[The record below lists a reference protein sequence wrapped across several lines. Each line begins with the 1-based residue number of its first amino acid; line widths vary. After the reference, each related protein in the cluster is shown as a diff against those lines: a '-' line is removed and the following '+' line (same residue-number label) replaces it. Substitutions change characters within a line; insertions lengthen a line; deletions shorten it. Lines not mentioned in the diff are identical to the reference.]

1 MLDLLWLVPALPLLG
16 FLALAVAGGWFSR
29 RTIALI
35 GVGSVGLSLAV
46 AGLVGFA
53 FAGSSG
59 TPGRPYDQILWTW
72 LQISGFGPTIGFY
85 LDSLSLVMMLV
96 ITLVGFLIHLY
107 SAEFMLDHG
116 KEPVPAGL
124 ERASG
129 IVQAG
134 ASAPAGRAGEHDS
147 GYRRFFAYMNL
158 FVVAMLTLVL
168 ADNLLLLYLGWE
180 GVGLCSYLLIGFWY
194 RDPANGAAAQKAFIV
209 TRLGDVALA
218 IGLFVLLTH
227 LGTLNIQDLMARAAE
242 QWPVGSGLATIAA
255 FLLLGGAIGKSAQLP
270 LQTWLPDAMAGPT
283 PVSALIHA
291 ATMVTAGMYLI
302 ARTHVL
308 YSLAPI
314 AQTAVA
320 VIGAVTLLLAACSAL
335 VQRDIK
341 RVLAYST
348 ISQIG
353 YMFLALGVGAWAAA
367 LFHFTTHAFF
377 KALLFL
383 AAGAVI
389 QSLHEEHDIYRMG
402 GLRHAL
408 PVTFWTFLI
417 GAASLAGFPLV
428 TAGFYSKDWILW
440 ETWASPLGS
449 PWLWGAGLC
458 GAFLT
463 ALYSFRLVFNVFFG
477 QAKTEVGSR
486 PGLMMKGPLIVLAA
500 GSLVAGFLEV
510 PRVLGDVSL
519 FSEFTRSV
527 LPSLETTTSVTT
539 ESVLQ
544 IMTMLAA
551 LLGIAVAYVLFLR
564 RPGLVTAVTGT
575 AWGSALSRFW
585 VEGWGFDRL
594 YDTWFVRP
602 FLWVAQANK
611 DDLIDHVYSGL
622 AWLIRQFFAV
632 LHRTQTGQVRWYA
645 AILAAGSVV
654 IVALVVLS

>member
-1 MLDLLWLVPALPLLG
+1 MPTRCPVCGAEMLDLLWLVPALPLLG

-53 FAGSSG
+53 FAGLSSA
-59 TPGRPYDQILWTW
+59 PGRPYDQILWTW
-72 LQISGFGPTIGFY
+72 LQISGFGPAIGFY

-107 SAEFMLDHG
+107 SAEFMLDD
-116 KEPVPAGL
+116 E
-124 ERASG
+124 
-129 IVQAG
+129 
-134 ASAPAGRAGEHDS
+134 

-227 LGTLNIQDLMARAAE
+227 LGTLNIQNLMARAAE

-402 GLRHAL
+402 GLRYAL

-440 ETWASPLGS
+440 EAWASPLGS
-449 PWLWGAGLC
+449 PWLWGAGVC

-477 QAKTEVGSR
+477 EAKTKVGSR

-539 ESVLQ
+539 ELALQ
-544 IMTMLAA
+544 IVTMLAA

-611 DDLIDHVYSGL
+611 DDLIDQAYSGL

>member
-1 MLDLLWLVPALPLLG
+1 MLDLLWLVPTLPLLG
-16 FLALAVAGGWFSR
+16 FLALTVAGGWFSR
-29 RTIALI
+29 KTIALI
-35 GVGSVGLSLAV
+35 GVGSVGLSFAV
-46 AGLVGFA
+46 AGFVGSA
-53 FAGSSG
+53 FIGLSG
-59 TPGRPYDQILWTW
+59 TPGRSYNQILWTW
-72 LQISGFGPTIGFY
+72 LHVSGFGPAIGFY
-85 LDSLSLVMMLV
+85 LDPLSLVMMLV

-107 SAEFMLDHG
+107 SAEFMIDHG
-116 KEPVPAGL
+116 KEPVSDGL
-124 ERASG
+124 
-129 IVQAG
+129 
-134 ASAPAGRAGEHDS
+134 GRAGEADS

-158 FVVAMLTLVL
+158 FVVSMLTLVL

-218 IGLFVLLTH
+218 IGLFLLFTH
-227 LGTLNIQDLMARAAE
+227 LGTFNIQDLMARAAE
-242 QWPVGSGLATIAA
+242 QWPVGSSLAAIAA
-255 FLLLGGAIGKSAQLP
+255 FLLLGGAVGKSAQLP

-308 YSLAPI
+308 YSLAPT

-320 VIGAVTLLLAACSAL
+320 VIGALTLLLAACSAL

-353 YMFLALGVGAWAAA
+353 YMFLALGVGAWGAA

-402 GLRHAL
+402 GLRHRL

-440 ETWASPLGS
+440 EAWASPLGS
-449 PWLWGAGLC
+449 PWLWSIGVI

-477 QAKTEVGSR
+477 EAKTEVGSR
-486 PGLMMKGPLIVLAA
+486 PGSMVEGPLIVLAA
-500 GSLVAGFLEV
+500 GSLIAGFLEV

-519 FSEFTRSV
+519 FSEFVSPA
-527 LPSLETTTSVTT
+527 LPSFETTASITT
-539 ESVLQ
+539 ESALQ
-544 IMTMLAA
+544 VVTMLAA
-551 LLGIAVAYVLFLR
+551 LLGTVVAYVLFLR
-564 RPGLVTAVTGT
+564 RPDLVTTVTGT
-575 AWGSALSRFW
+575 AWGSTLSRFW
-585 VEGWGFDRL
+585 IEGWGFDRL

-611 DDLIDHVYSGL
+611 DDLIDRVYGGL
-622 AWLIRQFFAV
+622 AWLIRQFFAA

-645 AILAAGSVV
+645 AVLAAGSVV
-654 IVALVVLS
+654 IVALMVLS

>member
-1 MLDLLWLVPALPLLG
+1 MLNLLWLVPTLPLLG

-29 RTIALI
+29 KTIALI

-46 AGLVGFA
+46 AGLVGSA
-53 FAGSSG
+53 FIGLSG
-59 TPGRPYDQILWTW
+59 TADRSYDQVLWTW
-72 LQISGFGPTIGFY
+72 LQVSGFGPAIGFH
-85 LDSLSLVMMLV
+85 LDPLSLVMMLV

-107 SAEFMLDHG
+107 SVEYMIED
-116 KEPVPAGL
+116 E
-124 ERASG
+124 
-129 IVQAG
+129 
-134 ASAPAGRAGEHDS
+134 

-218 IGLFVLLTH
+218 IGLFLLFTH
-227 LGTLNIQDLMARAAE
+227 LGTFNIQDLMTRATE
-242 QWPVGSGLATIAA
+242 QWPVGSSLAAIAA
-255 FLLLGGAIGKSAQLP
+255 FLLLGGAVGKSAQLP

-320 VIGAVTLLLAACSAL
+320 MIGAGTLLLAACSAL

-353 YMFLALGVGAWAAA
+353 YMFLALGVGAWGAA

-402 GLRHAL
+402 GLRQAL

-440 ETWASPLGS
+440 EAWASPLGS
-449 PWLWGAGLC
+449 PWLWGVGVI

-477 QAKTEVGSR
+477 EAKAEVGSR
-486 PGLMMKGPLIVLAA
+486 PGLMVEGPLIVLAA
-500 GSLVAGFLEV
+500 GSLIAGFLEV

-519 FSEFTRSV
+519 FSKFVSPV
-527 LPSLETTTSVTT
+527 LPSFEATASITT
-539 ESVLQ
+539 ESALQ
-544 IMTMLAA
+544 IITMLAA

-564 RPGLVTAVTGT
+564 RPALVTAMTET
-575 AWGSALSRFW
+575 AWGSTLSRFW
-585 VEGWGFDRL
+585 IEGWGFDRL

-611 DDLIDHVYSGL
+611 DDLIDRVYEGL

-645 AILAAGSVV
+645 AVLAAGSVV

>member
-1 MLDLLWLVPALPLLG
+1 
-16 FLALAVAGGWFSR
+16 
-29 RTIALI
+29 
-35 GVGSVGLSLAV
+35 
-46 AGLVGFA
+46 
-53 FAGSSG
+53 
-59 TPGRPYDQILWTW
+59 
-72 LQISGFGPTIGFY
+72 
-85 LDSLSLVMMLV
+85 
-96 ITLVGFLIHLY
+96 
-107 SAEFMLDHG
+107 
-116 KEPVPAGL
+116 
-124 ERASG
+124 
-129 IVQAG
+129 
-134 ASAPAGRAGEHDS
+134 
-147 GYRRFFAYMNL
+147 MNL

-440 ETWASPLGS
+440 EAWASPLGS

-519 FSEFTRSV
+519 FSEFTHSV

-539 ESVLQ
+539 ELALQ
-544 IMTMLAA
+544 IVTMLAA

-575 AWGSALSRFW
+575 AWGSALYRFC

-611 DDLIDHVYSGL
+611 DDLIDQVYSGL

>member
-116 KEPVPAGL
+116 KEPAPAGL
-124 ERASG
+124 GRAGG
-129 IVQAG
+129 IGQAG
-134 ASAPAGRAGEHDS
+134 VSAPAGQAGENDS

-440 ETWASPLGS
+440 EAWASPLGS

-564 RPGLVTAVTGT
+564 RPGLVTAVIGT

-585 VEGWGFDRL
+585 IEGWGFDRL

-611 DDLIDHVYSGL
+611 DDLIDQVYSGL